1 MRLDAFRLPGTNRR
15 WMSRLKCVSVGDF
28 YCPFTNLPMPG
39 PAMLSPPKPS
49 NEEARLRLLRSLD
62 ILDTPAEE
70 VFDRV
75 TRVLAQLLDVPITLV
90 SLVDESR
97 QWVKSRVGTDLQ
109 ETPRSIAFCA
119 HAIHVED
126 IFLIED
132 TLADPGFEQHPLVV
146 NSPHIR
152 FYAGIPLRSV
162 DGLALGTLCAI
173 DRRPRVLTPGMK
185 AAFHDLASIV
195 ERELLQRA
203 VTEQGKRVWEEERLA
218 RARSDARF
226 ATIFRET
233 PTGKI
238 IVDLKG
244 RFIEANPKFCELTGY
259 AADELTR
266 LRFTDITHPDD
277 IGADRLLAAELVAG
291 TRTTYSVEKRYIHRD
306 GSPVW
311 AQVSVSL
318 LQGHEG
324 HAPQFIAVVMD
335 IGERKRSEQ
344 MLQNHSAELERSVAE
359 RTLELERSRRVLQT
373 ITDNLPVL
381 IAQVDK
387 DLCYQFNNRIYQDI
401 FGVTPSELAGKPL
414 ASILSADL
422 LDELM
427 PYFQRALA
435 GERVTKESVRYQ
447 PGRDQ
452 LWNAT
457 YIPEV
462 RDGEVVGFFVMSQD
476 VTEQKR
482 FERALFDKA
491 MLDPLTDLPNRRALQ
506 DRLDDT
512 ISSDVPFVVL
522 FMDLDGFKVINDAHG
537 HDVGDELLKHVGRRL
552 LQAVRKGDFVC
563 RLAGDE
569 FVVVAE
575 GIPNMAIA
583 ERIAADITSAIE
595 KPFELSVGAL
605 SVGVSVGI
613 ASSISSAMHDSND
626 VMARADSAMYEAKR
640 RRRDERS

>member
-1 MRLDAFRLPGTNRR
+1 M
-15 WMSRLKCVSVGDF
+15 LK
-28 YCPFTNLPMPG
+28 
-39 PAMLSPPKPS
+39 PPKPL

-75 TRVLAQLLDVPITLV
+75 TRVLAQLLDVPIALV
-90 SLVDESR
+90 SLVDGSR

-109 ETPRSIAFCA
+109 ETPRNVAFCA
-119 HAIHVED
+119 HAIHAED
-126 IFLIED
+126 MFLIED
-132 TLADPGFEQHPLVV
+132 TLADSRFDAHPLVV
-146 NSPHIR
+146 GSPHIR
-152 FYAGIPLRSV
+152 FYAGIPLRTA

-173 DRRPRVLTPGMK
+173 DRRPRTLTPGMK
-185 AAFHDLASIV
+185 SAFHDLASIV

-244 RFIEANPKFCELTGY
+244 RFIEANPKFCQLTGY
-259 AADELTR
+259 SADELTQ
-266 LRFTDITHPDD
+266 LRFADITHPED
-277 IGADRLLAAELVAG
+277 IGADRALAAELVAG
-291 TRTTYSVEKRYIHRD
+291 TRTSYSVEKRYIHRD
-306 GSPVW
+306 GNPVW

-324 HAPQFIAVVMD
+324 HAPQFIAVVLD

-344 MLQNHSAELERSVAE
+344 LLHNHRADLERSVEE

-373 ITDNLPVL
+373 ITDNLPIL

-387 DLCYQFNNRIYQDI
+387 DLRYQFNNRIYHEI
-401 FGVTPSELAGKPL
+401 FGVDPSDLAGKH
-414 ASILSADL
+414 LSSMLRPDL

-435 GERVTKESVRYQ
+435 GERVTKESVRYL
-447 PGRDQ
+447 PDRDQ

-506 DRLDDT
+506 DRLDET
-512 ISSDVPFVVL
+512 IRSANTDGVPFVVL

-575 GIPNMAIA
+575 GIPNRVIA
-583 ERIAADITSAIE
+583 ERIAADITTAIE

-613 ASSISSAMHDSND
+613 ASSLSSAMHDSND

>member
-1 MRLDAFRLPGTNRR
+1 
-15 WMSRLKCVSVGDF
+15 
-28 YCPFTNLPMPG
+28 
-39 PAMLSPPKPS
+39 MLIPPKPL

-70 VFDRV
+70 TFDRV

-90 SLVDESR
+90 SLVDDSR
-97 QWVKSRVGTDLQ
+97 QWVKSRVGIDLQ
-109 ETPRSIAFCA
+109 ETPRSVAFCA
-119 HAIHVED
+119 HAIHAED

-132 TLADPGFEQHPLVV
+132 TLADPQFDQHPLVV
-146 NSPHIR
+146 GSPHIR
-152 FYAGIPLRSV
+152 FYAGIPLKTA

-173 DRRPRVLTPGMK
+173 DRRPRALTPGMK

-244 RFIEANPKFCELTGY
+244 RFIEANPKFCQLTGY
-259 AADELTR
+259 TADELTQ
-266 LRFTDITHPDD
+266 LKFSDITHPEDL
-277 IGADRLLAAELVAG
+277 GADRLLAAELVAG
-291 TRTTYSVEKRYIHRD
+291 TRTSYSVEKRYIHRD
-306 GSPVW
+306 GKPVW

-324 HAPQFIAVVMD
+324 HAPQFIAVVLD

-344 MLQNHSAELERSVAE
+344 MLQNHRAELERSVRE

-373 ITDNLPVL
+373 ITDNLPIL

-387 DLCYQFNNRIYQDI
+387 DLRYRFNNHIYNEV
-401 FGVTPSELAGKPL
+401 FGVDPADLAGKH
-414 ASILSADL
+414 LSSMIRPDL

-435 GERVTKESVRYQ
+435 GERVTKESVQYQ
-447 PGRDQ
+447 QDRDR

-506 DRLDDT
+506 DRLEASINSANTDG
-512 ISSDVPFVVL
+512 VPFVVL

-537 HDVGDELLKHVGRRL
+537 HDVGDELLKQVGRRL

-575 GIPNMAIA
+575 GVPNMAIA
-583 ERIAADITSAIE
+583 ERIAADITTAIE

-613 ASSISSAMHDSND
+613 ASSQSSAMRDSDD